1 MSKTP
6 NKKALA
12 DWRASRLHEETLPSG
27 LVVTLRDVTMTDLM
41 LTGKLPPA
49 FVDMAEQTAKDGAG
63 SVDLKNLMKNAA
75 DFTLMLNAL
84 VTIALVEPKI
94 GDVAD
99 DEHITLAELP
109 NDDKMHI
116 FNWANREVAQ
126 ITSFREGENKPV
138 AVV

>member
-6 NKKALA
+6 SKKSLA

-27 LVVTLRDVTMTDLM
+27 LTVTLRDVTMTDLM

-49 FVDMAEQTAKDGAG
+49 FVDMAERSAKDGTG
-63 SVDLKNLMKNAA
+63 SVDMKELMKNAA
-75 DFTLMLNAL
+75 DFASMLDAL
-84 VTIALVEPKI
+84 VAIALVEPKI
-94 GDVAD
+94 GSAAD

-116 FNWANREVAQ
+116 FNWVNREVAQ
-126 ITSFREGENKPV
+126 ITSFREG
-138 AVV
+138 